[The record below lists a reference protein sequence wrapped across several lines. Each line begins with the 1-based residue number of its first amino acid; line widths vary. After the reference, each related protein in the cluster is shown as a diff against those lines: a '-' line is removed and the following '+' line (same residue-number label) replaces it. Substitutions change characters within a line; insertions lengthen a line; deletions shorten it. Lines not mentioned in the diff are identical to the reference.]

1 MNKLQVKYL
10 NLLQEYSNEV
20 SEANYPYSE
29 KSGQYPDKHP
39 FEDAPAE
46 ILDDEELMLECFE
59 YDYAECF
66 KFCSYRLRNKKD
78 FVMEALRYAGPEY
91 DQIGENLKN

>member
-29 KSGQYPDKHP
+29 KSGQYPEKHP
-39 FEDAPAE
+39 FEMLLPKF
-46 ILDDEELMLECFE
+46 LM
-59 YDYAECF
+59 
-66 KFCSYRLRNKKD
+66 
-78 FVMEALRYAGPEY
+78 M
-91 DQIGENLKN
+91 KN

>member
-29 KSGQYPDKHP
+29 YKKGKL
-39 FEDAPAE
+39 
-46 ILDDEELMLECFE
+46 I
-59 YDYAECF
+59 
-66 KFCSYRLRNKKD
+66 SY
-78 FVMEALRYAGPEY
+78 
-91 DQIGENLKN
+91 KN